1 MKKTSIIFFAAGILW
16 LGLAPFSASAASFY
30 YGGWIPYWN
39 KTLGTQ
45 DVVNRFNIKPFT
57 DISPFSYEVKYDGT
71 LVDKMKINEAP
82 WTDFLVEA
90 KKMKMKTTPSV
101 ALFDADQIHY
111 LLSNAKRRQAH
122 EDIIAAMVVSNNF
135 DGVDIDYEA
144 KDSADKDYFSTFI
157 YGLYLRLHPKKKI
170 LSCTIE
176 SRTPLSSLFTAGNVP
191 KTVARANDL
200 TKLNKYCDQIRVM
213 AYDQAFVDLKLNES
227 KGTGRFY
234 APVADPD
241 WVKKVLQET
250 LKEVSAKKIM
260 LGIPT
265 YGYEYQVTLGGEKP
279 VYKRIRSIGFK
290 DAMALATSTNGI
302 LTRNSAGELSF
313 TYNITATST
322 RLVWFSD
329 AKAVEDKIKLAK
341 KMGLRGVFFFK
352 FDGENDPLIWEK
364 MK

>member
-1 MKKTSIIFFAAGILW
+1 MKKISRVLFVTGVLW
-16 LGLAPFSASAASFY
+16 LGLAPFSVLAASFY

-39 KTLGTQ
+39 ETLGTQ

-57 DISPFSYEVKYDGT
+57 EISPFSYEVKYDGT
-71 LVDKMKINEAP
+71 LVDRIKINEAP
-82 WTDFLVEA
+82 WPDFLSA
-90 KKMKMKTTPSV
+90 ARAHKMKILPSV
-101 ALFDADQIHY
+101 ALFDGDEIHY

-122 EDIIAAMVVSNNF
+122 EDNIAAMVLSQNF

-144 KDSADKDYFSTFI
+144 KDSADKNYFSTFI
-157 YGLYLRLHPKKKI
+157 KGLAIRLHSKKKI

-176 SRTPLSSLFTAGNVP
+176 SRTPLTSLFEVGKVP
-191 KTVARANDL
+191 KKVERSNDL
-200 TKLNKYCDQIRVM
+200 TALNKYCDQIRVM
-213 AYDQAFVDLKLNES
+213 AYDQGFVDLKLNKAKT
-227 KGTGRFY
+227 KGQFY

-250 LKEVSAKKIM
+250 LKEISPKKIM

-265 YGYEYQVTLGGEKP
+265 YGYEYEVALGNNYP
-279 VYKRIRSIGFK
+279 DYKRIRSIGFK
-290 DAMALATSTNGI
+290 DAMALATSTNSTLI
-302 LTRNSAGELSF
+302 RNSAGELSF
-313 TYNITATST
+313 IYNITATST

-329 AKAVEDKIKLAK
+329 AQAVADKIKLAK
-341 KMGLRGVFFFK
+341 KLKLRGAVFFK

>member
-1 MKKTSIIFFAAGILW
+1 MKKILIIFC
-16 LGLAPFSASAASFY
+16 LGLAPFSVSAVGFY

-71 LVDKMKINEAP
+71 LVDRMKINEAP
-82 WTDFLVEA
+82 WPVFFSAARSL
-90 KKMKMKTTPSV
+90 KMKILPSV
-101 ALFDADQIHY
+101 ALFDDDEIHY

-122 EDIIAAMVVSNNF
+122 EDIIAAMVLSQNF
-135 DGVDIDYEA
+135 DGVDIDYEQ
-144 KDSADKDYFSTFI
+144 KNSADKDYFSTFI
-157 YGLYLRLHPKKKI
+157 KGLAIRLHPKKKI

-176 SRTPLSSLFTAGNVP
+176 PRTPLDSLFTAGNIP
-191 KTVARANDL
+191 KTVERSNDL
-200 TKLNKYCDQIRVM
+200 IELNKYCDQIRVM
-213 AYDQAFVDLKLNES
+213 AYDQVFVDLKLNNA
-227 KGTGRFY
+227 KGKDRLY

-250 LKEVSAKKIM
+250 LKEVSPKKIM

-265 YGYEYQVTLGGEKP
+265 YGYEYEVALGSNSP
-279 VYKRIRSIGFK
+279 VYKRIRSIGFN
-290 DAMALATSTNGI
+290 DAMALATGTKSI

-313 TYNITATST
+313 TYNITAFST

-329 AKAVEDKIKLAK
+329 AKAVEDKINLAK
-341 KMGLRGVFFFK
+341 KMGLRGVYLFK
-352 FDGENDPLIWEK
+352 MDGEGDPLIWSK
-364 MK
+364 IK

>member
-1 MKKTSIIFFAAGILW
+1 MFAAGILW
-16 LGLAPFSASAASFY
+16 LGLAPISASAAAFN

-39 KTLGTQ
+39 ETMGTQ
-45 DVVNRFNIKPFT
+45 DVVSRFKIKPFT

-71 LVDKMKINEAP
+71 LKDVMKINEAP
-82 WTDFLVEA
+82 WPDFLSLA
-90 KKMKMKTTPSV
+90 KDSKMRITPSV

-122 EDIIAAMVVSNNF
+122 EDIIAAMVAANNF
-135 DGVDIDYEA
+135 GGVDIDYEA

-157 YGLYLRLHPKKKI
+157 YGLYLRLHPKGKI

-176 SRTPLSSLFTAGNVP
+176 PRTPLNSLFTPGNVP
-191 KTVARANDL
+191 KSVDRANDL

-213 AYDQAFVDLKLNES
+213 AYDQAFVDLKLNEA
-227 KGTGRFY
+227 KGRGQFY

-265 YGYEYQVTLGGEKP
+265 YGYEYEVTLGGEKP
-279 VYKRIRSIGFK
+279 VYKRIRSIGFQ
-290 DAMALATSTNGI
+290 DAMALATSTGAI
-302 LTRNSAGELSF
+302 LTRNIAGELSF
-313 TYNITATST
+313 TYNITKSSA

-341 KMGLRGVFFFK
+341 KMGLKGVFLFK
-352 FDGENDPLIWEK
+352 MDGENDPLIWEK